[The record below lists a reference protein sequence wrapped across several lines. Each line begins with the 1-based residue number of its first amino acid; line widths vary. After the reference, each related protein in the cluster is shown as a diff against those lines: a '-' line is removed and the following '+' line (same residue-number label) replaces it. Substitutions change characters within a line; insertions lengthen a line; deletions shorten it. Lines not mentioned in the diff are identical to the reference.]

1 MGWRHDEKK
10 ARKLADS
17 DPAAA
22 LALLEDIIP
31 AAEKNWFSDADRL
44 FDLLEFKAEVADRS
58 GRTDLAEATRTQLGA
73 KIEEVMAEQDRVVA
87 EGRGGAMKI
96 GGALEKKARCLDR
109 LNRRTEANRL
119 RLHAADVNL
128 AAIGDEGAKAGL
140 AATPFFV
147 AAQGAMGFET
157 SRAFQ
162 HGFESNY
169 RAAAEVLREPML
181 KDGRAVAL
189 AYCERCGDVVEAN
202 WKKDRCVN
210 RHKVDEVRVVLA
222 EDSDAV
228 RAELSARG

>member
-22 LALLEDIIP
+22 LALLEDVIP
-31 AAEKNWFSDADRL
+31 AAEKNWFTDPDRL
-44 FDLLEFKAEVADRS
+44 FDLLELKAEVAARS
-58 GRTDLAEATRTQLGA
+58 GMTDVAETARMELGA
-73 KIEEVMAEQDRVVA
+73 KIEEVMADQDRVVA

-109 LNRRTEANRL
+109 LDRPIEADRL

-147 AAQGAMGFET
+147 ATQGAMGLET

-189 AYCERCGDVVEAN
+189 AYCERCGDVVEAD
-202 WKKDRCVN
+202 WKKGRCVN

-222 EDSDAV
+222 EDAESV
-228 RAELSARG
+228 RAELSALG